1 MRTITVS
8 RRARSVNALLKRA
21 RRENVILRSP
31 EGEEFILAEI
41 DDFNR
46 EVELTRQNKALMK
59 FLDARARQTKT
70 VSLEQARTPAWFNQL
85 GSCRRQALNM
95 QTPTSKSVKDLECQ
109 HPFGGVKRLFHRL
122 SRARQC
128 GREPLHRT
136 PHRLPE
142 VLKRSQ
148 G

>member
-31 EGEEFILAEI
+31 EGQEFILAEI

-59 FLDARARQTKT
+59 FLDARARQTET
-70 VSLEQARTPAWFNQL
+70 VSLEEAMTLL
-85 GSCRRQALNM
+85 GL
-95 QTPTSKSVKDLECQ
+95 TK
-109 HPFGGVKRLFHRL
+109 
-122 SRARQC
+122 
-128 GREPLHRT
+128 
-136 PHRLPE
+136 
-142 VLKRSQ
+142 
-148 G
+148 